1 MFRVFVLEL
10 ARNQKNSLRLD
21 KDFKPYFSI
30 VSATVESEQT
40 DDFYSYFENQKRY
53 ECAIETFMY
62 CSESPLNFV
71 KLYNEVDFF
80 SLKVYSNFSLA
91 MRKATENEQKRQ
103 EKKEARERNRR
114 K

>member
-1 MFRVFVLEL
+1 
-10 ARNQKNSLRLD
+10 
-21 KDFKPYFSI
+21 
-30 VSATVESEQT
+30 
-40 DDFYSYFENQKRY
+40 
-53 ECAIETFMY
+53 MY